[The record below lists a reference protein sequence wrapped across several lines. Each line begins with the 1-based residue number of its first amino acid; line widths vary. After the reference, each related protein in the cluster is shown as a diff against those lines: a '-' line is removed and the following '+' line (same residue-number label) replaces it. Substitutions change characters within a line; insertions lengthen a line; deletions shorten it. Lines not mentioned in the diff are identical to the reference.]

1 VNIFFIIILLLFILL
16 NNKGG
21 GGEVTI
27 YALGQ
32 YKNHSSQYP
41 AGYISSRIFNDI
53 QHPDRYIR
61 YFSKVVSDEQF
72 EIQTEEQFRNNQ
84 SGLIG
89 RSPTRVWSNLVKEI
103 NSHMGPKQQKYS
115 TSLSGPLK
123 MGLRYEGIQFILQE
137 MKAID
142 GNNN

>member
-1 VNIFFIIILLLFILL
+1 M
-16 NNKGG
+16 
-21 GGEVTI
+21 
-27 YALGQ
+27 GQ
-32 YKNHSSQYP
+32 FKNHSSQYP

-53 QHPDRYIR
+53 QQPDRYIR

-103 NSHMGPKQQKYS
+103 NSRMGPKQQKYS

-123 MGLRYEGIQFILQE
+123 MGLRYEAIQLILQE
-137 MKAID
+137 MKVID
-142 GNNN
+142 G